1 MGKEA
6 LTAFRDIERQVK
18 TEKTL
23 LELHMITAGPV
34 RSQSEGRVNESRTS
48 SENGQKAFQEVA

>member
-6 LTAFRDIERQVK
+6 LTAFRGIERQVK

-23 LELHMITAGPV
+23 PELHMITAGPL
-34 RSQSEGRVNESRTS
+34 RSRSEGRVNESRTS
-48 SENGQKAFQEVA
+48 SENGEKAFQEVA

>member
-34 RSQSEGRVNESRTS
+34 RSRSEGRVNESPTS
-48 SENGQKAFQEVA
+48 SENGEMAFQEVA

>member
-34 RSQSEGRVNESRTS
+34 RSRSEGRVNESRTS
-48 SENGQKAFQEVA
+48 SENGEMAFQEVA

>member
-34 RSQSEGRVNESRTS
+34 RSRSEGRVNES
-48 SENGQKAFQEVA
+48 

>member
-34 RSQSEGRVNESRTS
+34 RSRSEGRVNGSRTS
-48 SENGQKAFQEVA
+48 SENGGKAFQEAA

>member
-34 RSQSEGRVNESRTS
+34 RSRSEGRVNESRAS
-48 SENGQKAFQEVA
+48 SENGEMAFQEVA